1 MKYLTLIGMF
11 LTSSGAMWLAWIQI
25 YDRVKKRDKYYKLGN
40 LQQGLK
46 VFSKIHRESVESI
59 EDINERFGYE
69 AYDLEKETAK
79 TRIRLAEL
87 KSSLKE
93 LEKPD
98 HELGQIMKQGAN
110 QLWAFLILAIGF
122 LLQLIAKLVSLF

>member
-46 VFSKIHRESVESI
+46 VFSKIHRDSVESI

-122 LLQLIAKLVSLF
+122 LLQLIAKLVLLF